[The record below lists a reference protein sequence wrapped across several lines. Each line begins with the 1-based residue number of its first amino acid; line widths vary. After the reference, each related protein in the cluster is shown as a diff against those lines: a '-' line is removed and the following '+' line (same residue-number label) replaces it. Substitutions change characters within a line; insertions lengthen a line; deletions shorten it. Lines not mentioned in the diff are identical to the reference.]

1 MRNALLLSMAFL
13 QLPACVHSQRPP
25 QKHFDGQT
33 WWEHV
38 KYVADD
44 RMEGR
49 ETGSEGLH
57 KAEAYDVE
65 QLVKAGVQ
73 PAVTKVFYHPV
84 KFISRQIVEKYSS
97 IALLRNG
104 IEEPLVLG

>member
-1 MRNALLLSMAFL
+1 MRNTLLLSMAFL
-13 QLPACVHSQRPP
+13 QLQACVYSQQPP

-49 ETGSEGLH
+49 ETGSEGLR
-57 KAEAYDVE
+57 KAEAYAVWIPALE
-65 QLVKAGVQ
+65 SLVK
-73 PAVTKVFYHPV
+73 
-84 KFISRQIVEKYSS
+84 SS
-97 IALLRNG
+97 IEGCR
-104 IEEPLVLG
+104 

>member
-1 MRNALLLSMAFL
+1 MRNTLLLSMAFL
-13 QLPACVHSQRPP
+13 QLQGCVSQQPS

-49 ETGSEGLH
+49 ETGSEGLRM
-57 KAEAYDVE
+57 AEAYAVE
-65 QLVKAGVQ
+65 QLVTAGVQ
-73 PAVTKVFYHPV
+73 PAGTNGFYQPV
-84 KFISRQIVEKYSS
+84 KFISRQIVE
-97 IALLRNG
+97 
-104 IEEPLVLG
+104 